1 MSELKKVLTESQV
14 KSILG
19 PWMTVKFIGSMGD
32 QNIVNLNPKTQKYQ
46 DGLEVTDYIRK
57 Y

>member
-14 KSILG
+14 RSILG

-46 DGLEVTDYIRK
+46 DGLKVTDYIK
-57 Y
+57 NI